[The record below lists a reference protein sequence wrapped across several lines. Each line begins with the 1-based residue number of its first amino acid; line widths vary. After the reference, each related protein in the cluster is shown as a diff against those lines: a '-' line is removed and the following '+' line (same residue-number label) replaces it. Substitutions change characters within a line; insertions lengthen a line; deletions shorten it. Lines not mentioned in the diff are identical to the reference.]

1 MSNASMVGIL
11 YSYMKCYIVSNS
23 FGVMYILSTF
33 NLINETM
40 CGVIELGYSLDVN
53 LIPRS
58 PTHGCQNTG
67 QYRKLLGTCGC
78 EEHCSW
84 DVCRLEEPPNDCLYG
99 TKSIWKWD
107 HLKNAWVA
115 QLLEG
120 KAVY

>member
-1 MSNASMVGIL
+1 MSKAT
-11 YSYMKCYIVSNS
+11 YIVLCLH
-23 FGVMYILSTF
+23 ILFLENANGTTLS
-33 NLINETM
+33 
-40 CGVIELGYSLDVN
+40 V
-53 LIPRS
+53 LIPRRTKMGR
-58 PTHGCQNTG
+58 PANTYGCSGDVCNDQSN
-67 QYRKLLGTCGC
+67 CFC

-120 KAVY
+120 KAVH

>member
-11 YSYMKCYIVSNS
+11 YSYMKCLSNS

-58 PTHGCQNTG
+58 PTHACQNTR

-84 DVCRLEEPPNDCLYG
+84 DVCRLEEPPNDCLHG